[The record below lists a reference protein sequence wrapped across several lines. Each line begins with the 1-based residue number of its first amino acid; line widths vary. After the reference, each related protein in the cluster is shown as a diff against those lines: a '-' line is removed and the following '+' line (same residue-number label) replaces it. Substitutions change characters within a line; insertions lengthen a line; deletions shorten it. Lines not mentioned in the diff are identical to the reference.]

1 MSAGACIYCCT
12 ASLAQQEM
20 SSGNVTAVS
29 EVLGFPELLETT
41 KASVLSAL
49 GWKCLEI
56 GGEV

>member
-1 MSAGACIYCCT
+1 
-12 ASLAQQEM
+12 M
-20 SSGNVTAVS
+20 SSGNVTAVL